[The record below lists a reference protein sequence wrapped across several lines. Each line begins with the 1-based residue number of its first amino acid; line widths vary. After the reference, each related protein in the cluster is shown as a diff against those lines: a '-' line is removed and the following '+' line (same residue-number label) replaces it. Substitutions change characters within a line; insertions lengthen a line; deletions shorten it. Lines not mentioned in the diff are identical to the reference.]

1 MISCDLKSW
10 GNTVII
16 IIIISFL
23 CPQTALHL
31 AVHTQQIDIIRKLL
45 LSGASLNVP
54 DHKGNTALHIAAQFS
69 STKSLEELALYVP
82 MQTLLEVATT
92 RNNEG
97 QTCVHVAAQY
107 GNTDVLRKLKSYGVN
122 IDMQVSKRGV
132 ELILGMLVYFA
143 ISRVVMI

>member
-1 MISCDLKSW
+1 M
-10 GNTVII
+10 
-16 IIIISFL
+16 
-23 CPQTALHL
+23 
-31 AVHTQQIDIIRKLL
+31 IRKFL

-97 QTCVHVAAQY
+97 QTCVHVAARY
-107 GNTDVLRKLKSYGVN
+107 GNSDVLRKLKSYGVN
-122 IDMQVSKRGV
+122 IDMQVSNNADN
-132 ELILGMLVYFA
+132 F
-143 ISRVVMI
+143 RVGLPHGHDLNTKVVFVCVANRCLLSKLLLPF